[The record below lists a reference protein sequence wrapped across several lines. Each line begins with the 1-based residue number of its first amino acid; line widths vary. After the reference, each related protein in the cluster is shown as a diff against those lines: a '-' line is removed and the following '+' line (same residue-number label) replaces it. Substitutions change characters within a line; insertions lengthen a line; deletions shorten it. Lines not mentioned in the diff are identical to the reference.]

1 MPNLPKDGIFTV
13 DGYLRKGNVQ
23 NTDAVIWQW
32 RDDRGMWHPYA
43 LIDSRI
49 VEVRTHKQPNRNS
62 VYLES
67 KIQEISDRFCAQN
80 CDKFNIITLNRDV
93 IWLERRI
100 ANMLA
105 VEVNLCELH
114 SDKIWRNWS
123 VWLPAT
129 EKNKLY
135 LFIKYRPEKHTIN
148 YHEQK

>member
-1 MPNLPKDGIFTV
+1 MPKLPKDGIFTV

-62 VYLES
+62 LYLVS

-80 CDKFNIITLNRDV
+80 CDNSI
-93 IWLERRI
+93 
-100 ANMLA
+100 
-105 VEVNLCELH
+105 
-114 SDKIWRNWS
+114 S
-123 VWLPAT
+123 
-129 EKNKLY
+129 
-135 LFIKYRPEKHTIN
+135 
-148 YHEQK
+148 